1 MKTVRGMAGVGLV
14 LAALAGCSLLPKTA
28 TLIIQNNSTH
38 VVDEVHIVPVGSSD
52 VGEDWLST
60 TIPPGGSN
68 TFRRINPGTYDVLIY
83 DVDGGEWVEP
93 GLVLDPGAEVTLP
106 IED

>member
-1 MKTVRGMAGVGLV
+1 MFGAGLM
-14 LAALAGCSLLPKTA
+14 LAALAGCCLFPETA
-28 TLIIQNNSTH
+28 TLIIQNDSSH
-38 VVDEVHIVPVGSSD
+38 VVDEVYIAPIDSPDMGD
-52 VGEDWLST
+52 NWLTAAT
-60 TIPPGGSN
+60 TISPATSH

-106 IED
+106 IKD